1 MGPDDRSRDTRTAR
15 APASS
20 APTGGPGAPASS
32 APLLELRDLQTY
44 YPVKGGGLSPVRGHL
59 KAVDGVNLSIRPGE
73 TLGLVGESGCGKS
86 TLGRTIVGL
95 EKATGGQVLFRGED
109 TSKASRGKLRQI
121 RRDIQMV
128 FQDPQASLNPRMKI
142 VDIITEGLRVGG
154 ASARAKERR
163 DKAVELLSVVGLR
176 AEHLERYPHEFSGGQ
191 RQRIGIARAL
201 AVNPAMIIADEAV
214 SALDVSV
221 QAQVLNLLSDLQRD
235 FQLTYL
241 FIAHDLAVVEYI
253 SDRIGV
259 MYLGRIV
266 ELASATELAAHPRM
280 PYTQAL
286 LSAIPRIE
294 ADEKRERIVLS
305 GEPPNPMDPPSGC
318 PFRLR
323 CWKAQSVC
331 AEQRPELRE
340 VRPQHWAAC
349 HFPDEA

>member
-1 MGPDDRSRDTRTAR
+1 MATDERVATRDTATA
-15 APASS
+15 PV
-20 APTGGPGAPASS
+20 
-32 APLLELRDLQTY
+32 LELRDLRTY
-44 YPVKGGGLSPVRGHL
+44 YPVKGGGLSPVHGHL
-59 KAVDGVNLSIRPGE
+59 RAVDGVDLSIRPGE

-95 EKATGGQVLFRGED
+95 EKATSGQVLFRGED
-109 TSKASRGKLRQI
+109 MSKASRGRLRAI

-142 VDIITEGLRVGG
+142 LDIVTEGLRVGG
-154 ASARAKERR
+154 ANLRAKARR
-163 DKAVELLSVVGLR
+163 DRAAELLSVVGLR
-176 AEHLERYPHEFSGGQ
+176 PEQLERYPHEFSGGQ

-241 FIAHDLAVVEYI
+241 FIAHDLSVVEYI

-266 ELASATELAAHPRM
+266 ELASATDLTSHPVM

-286 LSAIPRIE
+286 LSAIPRSSGRNDR
-294 ADEKRERIVLS
+294 AQGRERIVLT

-323 CWKAQSVC
+323 CWKAQEVC
-331 AEQRPELRE
+331 AEVRPELTE
-340 VRPQHWAAC
+340 VRAGHWSAC
-349 HFPDEA
+349 HFPDES

>member
-1 MGPDDRSRDTRTAR
+1 MAPDDRVTSRDTPTA
-15 APASS
+15 PI
-20 APTGGPGAPASS
+20 
-32 APLLELRDLQTY
+32 LELRDLRTF
-44 YPVKGGGLSPVRGHL
+44 YPVKGGGLAPVRGHL
-59 KAVDGVNLSIRPGE
+59 KAVDGVSLSIQPGE

-86 TLGRTIVGL
+86 TLGRTVVGL
-95 EKATGGQVLFRGED
+95 EKATGGHVLFRGED
-109 TSKASRGKLRQI
+109 TSKASRRRLRGI

-128 FQDPQASLNPRMKI
+128 FQDPQSSLDPRMRI
-142 VDIITEGLRVGG
+142 VDIVTEGLRVGEAHLRAG
-154 ASARAKERR
+154 ARR
-163 DKAVELLSVVGLR
+163 DRAVELLSVVGLR
-176 AEHLERYPHEFSGGQ
+176 PEHLGRYPHEFSGGQ

-201 AVNPAMIIADEAV
+201 AVNPAVIIADEAV

-241 FIAHDLAVVEYI
+241 FIAHDLSVVEYI

-266 ELASATELAAHPRM
+266 ELGAASELAAHPRM

-286 LSAIPRIE
+286 LSAIPRAE
-294 ADEKRERIVLS
+294 PGQGRERIVLT

-323 CWKAQSVC
+323 CWKAQGVC
-331 AEQRPELRE
+331 AHERPELRE

-349 HFPDEA
+349 HFPDEH

>member
-1 MGPDDRSRDTRTAR
+1 MSPDTPTAR
-15 APASS
+15 TPM
-20 APTGGPGAPASS
+20 
-32 APLLELRDLQTY
+32 LELRDLRTY
-44 YPVKGGGLSPVRGHL
+44 YPVKDGGLAPVRGHL
-59 KAVDGVNLSIRPGE
+59 KAVDGVSLSIRSGE

-95 EKATGGQVLFRGED
+95 EKATGGHVLFRGED
-109 TSKASRGKLRQI
+109 MSNASRRKLRGI

-128 FQDPQASLNPRMKI
+128 FQDPQSSLNPRMKI
-142 VDIITEGLRVGG
+142 VDIVTEGLRVGG
-154 ASARAKERR
+154 AHVRAGARR
-163 DKAVELLSVVGLR
+163 DRAVELLSVVGLR
-176 AEHLERYPHEFSGGQ
+176 SEHLERYPHEFSGGQ

-201 AVNPAMIIADEAV
+201 AVNPAMLIADEAV

-266 ELASATELAAHPRM
+266 ELAAAADLAAHPRM

-286 LSAIPRIE
+286 LSAIPRVA
-294 ADEKRERIVLS
+294 ADQGQERIVLT
-305 GEPPNPMDPPSGC
+305 GEPPNPIDPPSGC
-318 PFRLR
+318 PFRQR
-323 CWKAQSVC
+323 CWKAQEVC

-340 VRPQHWAAC
+340 VRPEHWAAC
-349 HFPDEA
+349 HFPDEN